1 MRDADRE
8 VVAFHEAGHAVA
20 TVVRG
25 GKCCRIT
32 IEPDEDYDGQ
42 TNVTA
47 AQHNMAFVTY
57 AGPWAEARATWTG
70 PVAGKDED
78 GSTFK
83 DHVALAFERNAEGD
97 LRQYRLL
104 MADLAAAYGNLN
116 ALFTFES
123 ETAWGC
129 ELEVKWPVIREVA
142 ELLMAQV
149 DVSTE
154 VVSALLE

>member
-1 MRDADRE
+1 MRDANRE

-20 TVVRG
+20 SVMRG
-25 GKCCRIT
+25 GTFCGIT
-32 IEPDEDYDGQ
+32 IHHDGDRDGSR
-42 TNVTA
+42 NVKA
-47 AQHNMAFVTY
+47 AAHHLAFVTY

-70 PVAGKDED
+70 PVAGKD

-104 MADLAAAYGNLN
+104 MADLRAAYGDLN
-116 ALFTFES
+116 TLFTIES

-129 ELEVKWPVIREVA
+129 ELEAKWRVIREVA
-142 ELLMAQV
+142 ELLIAQA

-154 VVSALLE
+154 VVSALLG